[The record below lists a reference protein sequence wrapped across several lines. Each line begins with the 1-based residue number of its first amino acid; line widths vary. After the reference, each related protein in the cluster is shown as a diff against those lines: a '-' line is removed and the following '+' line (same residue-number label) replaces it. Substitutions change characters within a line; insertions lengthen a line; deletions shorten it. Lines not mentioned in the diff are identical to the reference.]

1 MKWYYFRDLL
11 QNNLG
16 GGEMAVST
24 DEMQDD
30 NFQNWGWTITFS
42 LFCVCLKFF
51 NNKIKKECHLRSIS
65 EIILS

>member
-1 MKWYYFRDLL
+1 ML

-30 NFQNWGWTITFS
+30 NCQNWGWTITFS
-42 LFCVCLKFF
+42 LLLCMLKIFLT
-51 NNKIKKECHLRSIS
+51 IR
-65 EIILS
+65 